1 LLLTQVDR
9 FVLYHRNIDGYSR
22 FYGIDQKRAYY
33 IPFKVNGWEKRES
46 WPNSSSDGEYV
57 LCAGRTLRDTRT
69 FVEAMRKSNRPGILL
84 QQPAEVVLQHGT
96 RPWDGDLPSNV
107 SLVKDEEGTFESF
120 ARYISGARIVV
131 IPRFH
136 NDIAATGIST
146 YLLAMALNR
155 CVIISDGP
163 AASDVLSDEA
173 VIVPPGDIDALASA
187 ITTCWDDKALRTQI
201 AERGYKY
208 AQRLRGEERLLAD
221 VLELSL
227 KSLPQV
233 HT

>member
-1 LLLTQVDR
+1 ME
-9 FVLYHRNIDGYSR
+9 GYRR
-22 FYGIDQKRAYY
+22 FYGIDQKRACY
-33 IPFKVNGWEKRES
+33 IPFKVNGWEKRKT
-46 WPNSSSDGEYV
+46 WPDSSSDGEYV

-69 FVEAMRKSNRPGILL
+69 FVEAMRQSGRPGILL

-96 RPWDGDLPSNV
+96 RPWDGDLPANV
-107 SLVKDEEGTFESF
+107 SLVKDQEGTFESF

-136 NDIAATGIST
+136 YDIAATGIST
-146 YLLAMALNR
+146 YLLAMALKK

-173 VIVPPGDIDALASA
+173 VIVPPGDVNALASA
-187 ITTCWDDKALRTQI
+187 ITTYWDNDDLRSAM
-201 AERGYKY
+201 AERGHRY
-208 AQRLRGEERLLAD
+208 ALQLRGEERLLAD

-227 KSLPQV
+227 KSLPQA